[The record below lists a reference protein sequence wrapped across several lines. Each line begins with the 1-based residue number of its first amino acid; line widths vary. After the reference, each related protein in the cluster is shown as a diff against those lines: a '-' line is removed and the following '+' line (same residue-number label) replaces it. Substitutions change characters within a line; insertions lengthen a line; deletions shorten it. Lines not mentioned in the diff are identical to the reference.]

1 MGIRS
6 TTTGLTIKALHV
18 LQETVGVLSEPERGA
33 AMQALGTAS
42 RRVAS
47 CITRATRLRSELV
60 IVPLGLVD
68 ETNSAVTFSGQGCC
82 HTRLRPVPAGSS
94 HTHTN
99 PIPYA
104 SQNPIWVGSRRTIS
118 DRCDYLDTA

>member
-1 MGIRS
+1 MRRKSATI
-6 TTTGLTIKALHV
+6 GLIIEASHMLK
-18 LQETVGVLSEPERGA
+18 ETVGVLSEPERGA

-68 ETNSAVTFSGQGCC
+68 ETNSSVTSYGQGYRQ
-82 HTRLRPVPAGSS
+82 TRLRPVMARSIHVPPAPS
-94 HTHTN
+94 
-99 PIPYA
+99 PDA
-104 SQNPIWVGSRRTIS
+104 SQNPRWVGF
-118 DRCDYLDTA
+118 